1 MRFFKHGEVLAI
13 SLPESIR
20 KKLGIAE
27 NDEFEF
33 SENPDGTLKLV
44 RKSPFNA
51 TGPKIAKSAA
61 ASANPATAPS
71 TKMEPNPRPQPASA
85 SPSSM
90 SNATMPW
97 TQKPGAPAKTAT
109 TSIAGTPASKPSASA
124 TPPNKPNLPSA
135 NLFASTGTELDRYG
149 YLVLENEMDAKN
161 FSHRFESQIKGGDIK
176 GVRGFDKKFYLAAR
190 AYIETF
196 ADKLLVTLK
205 EPKTVAALAA
215 LTKQSQEGVLCIL
228 YLLKE
233 EGEIIEKKKGLFV
246 RVL

>member
-20 KKLGIAE
+20 KKMGIAE

-33 SENPDGTLKLV
+33 SENADGTLKLV
-44 RKSPFNA
+44 RKSPFA
-51 TGPKIAKSAA
+51 QAAPKSAKSASA
-61 ASANPATAPS
+61 TANPSVRTESQTAQKPAPS
-71 TKMEPNPRPQPASA
+71 AAMAPQ
-85 SPSSM
+85 
-90 SNATMPW
+90 NAAMPW
-97 TQKPGAPAKTAT
+97 TQKPAANQKMPQAMASGPSPKPVATA
-109 TSIAGTPASKPSASA
+109 PSASA
-124 TPPNKPNLPSA
+124 SSTKPNLNSA

-149 YLVLENEMDAKN
+149 YLVLDNEMDAKG

-176 GVRGFDKKFYLAAR
+176 GVRGFDKKFYLASR

-196 ADKLLVTLK
+196 ADKLLVALK
-205 EPKTVAALAA
+205 EPKTVADLAA
-215 LTKQSQEGVLCIL
+215 LTKQPQEGVLCIL

-246 RVL
+246 RVI